1 MLSNHYPLAYSTDYS
16 WVIAALVFLMG
27 VSIRHYFNSRHAR
40 QGNLLWTWA
49 VTAGLFIA
57 IIILSLL
64 PAFMDKSEAEKTAS
78 TKQQFTTEQITLA
91 SADEFEEVRDIVLG
105 RCSMCHASE
114 PYYERILWPPKGVM
128 LETDQQII
136 TQAKSIIMQ
145 SALSHAMPPANV
157 SYMEP
162 EERRTLLRWFTAS
175 LSSQTA
181 Q

>member
-1 MLSNHYPLAYSTDYS
+1 
-16 WVIAALVFLMG
+16 
-27 VSIRHYFNSRHAR
+27 
-40 QGNLLWTWA
+40 
-49 VTAGLFIA
+49 
-57 IIILSLL
+57 
-64 PAFMDKSEAEKTAS
+64 MDKSGAEKTAS
-78 TKQQFTTEQITLA
+78 TKQQLTTEQITLA

-162 EERRTLLRWFTAS
+162 EERRILLRWFKAS
-175 LSSQTA
+175 LSSQA
-181 Q
+181 NQ

>member
-40 QGNLLWTWA
+40 RGNPVWTWA
-49 VTAGLFIA
+49 VTAGLFTT

-64 PAFMDKSEAEKTAS
+64 PAFLDKGKPEETAADNPPL
-78 TKQQFTTEQITLA
+78 TTAQITLA
-91 SADEFEEVRDIVLG
+91 NAKEFEEVRDIVLG

-114 PYYERILWPPKGVM
+114 PYYERILWPPKGVV
-128 LETDQQII
+128 LETDQQIV

-145 SALSHAMPPANV
+145 SALSHAMPPANI

-162 EERRTLLRWFTAS
+162 EERQILLRWFTAS
-175 LSSQTA
+175 LSSKA
-181 Q
+181 P